1 MGLIYRL
8 LNTYY
13 AAVPSKNRLYVT
25 LLFKD
30 RQLKNSPYDL
40 GYKLF
45 VQSSQSLML
54 TSGKISN
61 YFTVN
66 AMIKPSLIDSSQAMA
81 DLLKVIKNENVTAEQ
96 FKKLVQNYLEVGQ
109 ESNYASQ
116 KYYLNH
122 VISGFIPYKAS
133 SVNAYLKTLSR
144 KNFQAY
150 LKNLLSLKNASL
162 IISGEIPLSE
172 AKNLSNKLTVL
183 ENEAEKI
190 TNEPPYE
197 YKLKKQKNAEYSLR
211 AEVIIP
217 SLMITSTLNTPRP
230 KEKLCAEILKHLV
243 VQKLYDE
250 FRYKRGLGYYFGGV
264 SQEMGN
270 LTLFTLETSLYKE
283 NVKLVQQN
291 IIKMMLGIS
300 SKGLSKASFDQVKSY
315 FEYKMTY
322 DVNSPQKTI
331 RYIAEHLAKG
341 YPVEYMPYLNFIN
354 DLSNNDMK
362 QTTRYWKNGYLISF
376 VLQRNAR

>member
-8 LNTYY
+8 LKTYY

-122 VISGFIPYKAS
+122 LNYILNV
-133 SVNAYLKTLSR
+133 
-144 KNFQAY
+144 
-150 LKNLLSLKNASL
+150 
-162 IISGEIPLSE
+162 
-172 AKNLSNKLTVL
+172 VL
-183 ENEAEKI
+183 
-190 TNEPPYE
+190 Y
-197 YKLKKQKNAEYSLR
+197 
-211 AEVIIP
+211 
-217 SLMITSTLNTPRP
+217 
-230 KEKLCAEILKHLV
+230 
-243 VQKLYDE
+243 
-250 FRYKRGLGYYFGGV
+250 
-264 SQEMGN
+264 
-270 LTLFTLETSLYKE
+270 
-283 NVKLVQQN
+283 
-291 IIKMMLGIS
+291 
-300 SKGLSKASFDQVKSY
+300 
-315 FEYKMTY
+315 
-322 DVNSPQKTI
+322 
-331 RYIAEHLAKG
+331 
-341 YPVEYMPYLNFIN
+341 
-354 DLSNNDMK
+354 
-362 QTTRYWKNGYLISF
+362 F
-376 VLQRNAR
+376 VLQLVCVHLNPYFL